1 MINQI
6 LKKICFICELVM
18 MFKNKI
24 FLLLFFCCFFINAQ
38 KQIKSNPI
46 FPICKLI
53 PEDLIEKCFEETV
66 QDHINQNLVY
76 PQAASKMGLQSIVN
90 VFFEIN
96 REGNVENVKAKS
108 NLVAVEFDDIDALS
122 AANKLFE
129 DAAAEIIDKLPT
141 MIPGKI
147 DGENATFSFQV
158 PITYRFSNDFG
169 NNMIYDIGEV
179 DFPPELKGCKSTNEP
194 KKCFKEKLKLY
205 IDKNL
210 KKQKKSDSKK
220 IIFVEVFVDINAEI
234 MDFSIIGPE
243 SFKKQSE
250 KLIKKIPIVYPALKN
265 DVPVN
270 FSHTFQIVIN

>member
-6 LKKICFICELVM
+6 LKKICFICESVM
-18 MFKNKI
+18 MFKNKT

-169 NNMIYDIGEV
+169 NNMIYDIEEV

-194 KKCFKEKLKLY
+194 KKCFKEKLKLH
-205 IDKNL
+205 IDKNV

>member
-6 LKKICFICELVM
+6 LKKICFICESVM
-18 MFKNKI
+18 MFKNKT
-24 FLLLFFCCFFINAQ
+24 FLWLFFCCFFINAQ
-38 KQIKSNPI
+38 KQNKSNPI

-169 NNMIYDIGEV
+169 NNMIYDIEEV

-194 KKCFKEKLKLY
+194 KKCFKEKLKLH
-205 IDKNL
+205 IDKNV

>member
-18 MFKNKI
+18 MFKNKT

>member
-1 MINQI
+1 MINRV
-6 LKKICFICELVM
+6 LKKICFICDLVV
-18 MFKNKI
+18 MFKNKT
-24 FLLLFFCCFFINAQ
+24 FLLLVFCCFFINAQ
-38 KQIKSNPI
+38 EQIISNPI

-76 PQAASKMGLQSIVN
+76 PQAASEMGLQSIVN

-96 REGNVENVKAKS
+96 FEGNVENVKAKS

-129 DAAAEIIDKLPT
+129 DAAIEIIDKLPT

-147 DGENATFSFQV
+147 DGKNATFSFQV
-158 PITYRFSNDFG
+158 PITYRFSNDFA
-169 NNMIYDIGEV
+169 NDMIYNLEDV

-205 IDKNL
+205 IDKNI
-210 KKQKKSDSKK
+210 KKQKKSDAEKV
-220 IIFVEVFVDINAEI
+220 IFVEVFVDVNGEI

-243 SFKKQSE
+243 SFRKQSE
-250 KLIKKIPIVYPALKN
+250 KLIKKIPIVSPAFRKN
-265 DVPVN
+265 VPVN
-270 FSHTFQIVIN
+270 FSHSFQIVFN